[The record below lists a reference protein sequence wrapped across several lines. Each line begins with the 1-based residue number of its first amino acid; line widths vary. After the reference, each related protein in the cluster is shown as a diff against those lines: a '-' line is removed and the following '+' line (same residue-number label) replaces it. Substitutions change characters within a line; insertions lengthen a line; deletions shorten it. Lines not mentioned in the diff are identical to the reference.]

1 MVSSN
6 FIETRIPLLT
16 ETRTYLFVETRIHL
30 FVETRIPTPRSGEES
45 SSPIA
50 NAAGRCYLKHN
61 FTV

>member
-1 MVSSN
+1 M
-6 FIETRIPLLT
+6 ETRIPLLT
-16 ETRTYLFVETRIHL
+16 ETRTYL

-50 NAAGRCYLKHN
+50 NAAGRFYLKHN